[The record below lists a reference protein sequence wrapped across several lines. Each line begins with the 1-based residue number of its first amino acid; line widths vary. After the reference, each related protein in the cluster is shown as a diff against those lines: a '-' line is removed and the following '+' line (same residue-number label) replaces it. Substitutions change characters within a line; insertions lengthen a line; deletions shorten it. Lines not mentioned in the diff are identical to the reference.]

1 MAGDGVTNVGTVSV
15 SGLEPSATW
24 QYRINGGAWTTG
36 TGTSF
41 VLADGTYGADA
52 VQVRQIDVAGNASG
66 AFSLPPVTV
75 DTSTGPLTAE
85 LVSDTGLP
93 DDGVTSDGT
102 VAIGNLEPGASWQ
115 YSTDGG
121 ATWQAG
127 TGTSFEL
134 AQGTY
139 ADVQVRQVNAVGVIS
154 DPTYLGPVTVDATG
168 PAVPVATFVDSGTQ
182 GDGITNN
189 GTVSVGGLEPGVT
202 WQYSTDGGATWQT
215 GTGTSFE
222 LGSGT
227 YPAGTVQVRQV
238 DLAGNAGGSFTL
250 PALTVDTAA
259 PAALTATIAD
269 TGVPGDAITSDST
282 VTVSGL
288 EPGATW
294 QYSTDSGATWQTGT
308 GASFELAPGSYGA
321 GEVRVRQVDAA
332 GTPGAVFP
340 LPAVTVDTTIAAP
353 TAALATD
360 TGASAGDGLTADATV
375 LVGGLEPGATW
386 QYSTN
391 GGASWQAGTG
401 TSFELAPGTY
411 GAGVVQV
418 RQTDI
423 AGNQSAGALLGAV
436 TVDTAV
442 ASPTVVLAAD
452 TGLSA
457 SDRVT
462 NDATVTVGG
471 IEPGASWQYSTDG
484 GATWQTGT
492 GTSFELAPGTYG
504 TGVVQ
509 VRQTDLAGNVSAPAA
524 LAPVTIDLTA
534 APPSLALATDTGTSP
549 DDGVTSDATV
559 AVGGLEPGATWQYS
573 TNGGATWQA
582 GTGTSFELA
591 PGTYPAGAVQVRQ
604 TDIAGNI
611 SRTGTL
617 PAVTIDLPLAVDDN
631 AALDLGAVTS
641 VTYPTVADT
650 DVEVLGLLESDVGV
664 DNALAITVADDRTAS
679 VRIEI
684 SQTALVAVA
693 DAFRVDLIDAA
704 GNVVYSAVTPNSP
717 LGDVA
722 GLEVLGLTGDNTL
735 VAIVEGLPPGDYRV
749 VVRNDEGALEQL
761 LDPDGNGVSLEE
773 LGAAGVVLGPENE
786 ELVLDAVAGALG
798 PLGGVARGLL
808 EPVLD
813 STTGAGV
820 GGLVGVLTTLLNN
833 PLINLP
839 GLLDTVLGAVADTLL
854 SNTLTLLQGTSV
866 AATVTEYEFAN
877 EAVSGNVLTGNA
889 QGGADDLAGGAVIV
903 SISDGDGTTIA
914 VPTSGV
920 ATIVGDFGVL
930 QIAADGTYT
939 YSTIGN
945 PGAVGETDRFTYTLS
960 DGVSSSSA
968 TLAVALDGAPVQVGN
983 DLGTATVQWA
993 NVQDPNFFNASGT
1006 TVSLLGTGGYTSGS
1020 FVIGSNTAVSGTV
1033 SLDVT
1038 ASALGNG
1045 TLFVERQSG
1054 TGWTPVAQ
1062 QSFSTLLTV
1071 LGNDA
1076 TIDLGTLGLGAGTY
1090 RVRAS
1095 LNSALAVATVTS
1107 DVDVT
1112 YLNRFVA
1119 VGSTPATGNILAN
1132 DEPGSLLT
1140 EVQVYNPDRSGFA
1153 DVEDGPPLQIDG
1165 IYGTLSLSANGS
1177 YTYTLDPDL
1186 TYSNVARIETF
1197 TYRLVHPTEEVAQG
1211 TLQITVQPSGAG
1223 AQRRPRRQWRRSAL
1237 ARRPCHSTIFRRS
1250 ALPENLRVP
1259 LPPGTSNTRSSK
1271 GRVPSKR
1278 CSRAISPVP
1287 SRMSL
1292 LPLIPPQR
1300 PQRRPTSGRRPWMI
1314 RLAICKCPHPLI
1326 WMSNGAII
1334 A

>member
-1 MAGDGVTNVGTVSV
+1 M
-15 SGLEPSATW
+15 
-24 QYRINGGAWTTG
+24 
-36 TGTSF
+36 
-41 VLADGTYGADA
+41 
-52 VQVRQIDVAGNASG
+52 
-66 AFSLPPVTV
+66 
-75 DTSTGPLTAE
+75 
-85 LVSDTGLP
+85 
-93 DDGVTSDGT
+93 
-102 VAIGNLEPGASWQ
+102 
-115 YSTDGG
+115 
-121 ATWQAG
+121 
-127 TGTSFEL
+127 
-134 AQGTY
+134 
-139 ADVQVRQVNAVGVIS
+139 
-154 DPTYLGPVTVDATG
+154 
-168 PAVPVATFVDSGTQ
+168 
-182 GDGITNN
+182 
-189 GTVSVGGLEPGVT
+189 
-202 WQYSTDGGATWQT
+202 
-215 GTGTSFE
+215 
-222 LGSGT
+222 
-227 YPAGTVQVRQV
+227 
-238 DLAGNAGGSFTL
+238 
-250 PALTVDTAA
+250 
-259 PAALTATIAD
+259 
-269 TGVPGDAITSDST
+269 
-282 VTVSGL
+282 
-288 EPGATW
+288 
-294 QYSTDSGATWQTGT
+294 
-308 GASFELAPGSYGA
+308 
-321 GEVRVRQVDAA
+321 
-332 GTPGAVFP
+332 
-340 LPAVTVDTTIAAP
+340 
-353 TAALATD
+353 
-360 TGASAGDGLTADATV
+360 
-375 LVGGLEPGATW
+375 
-386 QYSTN
+386 
-391 GGASWQAGTG
+391 
-401 TSFELAPGTY
+401 
-411 GAGVVQV
+411 
-418 RQTDI
+418 
-423 AGNQSAGALLGAV
+423 
-436 TVDTAV
+436 
-442 ASPTVVLAAD
+442 
-452 TGLSA
+452 
-457 SDRVT
+457 
-462 NDATVTVGG
+462 
-471 IEPGASWQYSTDG
+471 
-484 GATWQTGT
+484 
-492 GTSFELAPGTYG
+492 
-504 TGVVQ
+504 
-509 VRQTDLAGNVSAPAA
+509 
-524 LAPVTIDLTA
+524 
-534 APPSLALATDTGTSP
+534 
-549 DDGVTSDATV
+549 
-559 AVGGLEPGATWQYS
+559 
-573 TNGGATWQA
+573 
-582 GTGTSFELA
+582 
-591 PGTYPAGAVQVRQ
+591 
-604 TDIAGNI
+604 
-611 SRTGTL
+611 
-617 PAVTIDLPLAVDDN
+617 
-631 AALDLGAVTS
+631 
-641 VTYPTVADT
+641 
-650 DVEVLGLLESDVGV
+650 
-664 DNALAITVADDRTAS
+664 
-679 VRIEI
+679 
-684 SQTALVAVA
+684 
-693 DAFRVDLIDAA
+693 
-704 GNVVYSAVTPNSP
+704 
-717 LGDVA
+717 
-722 GLEVLGLTGDNTL
+722 
-735 VAIVEGLPPGDYRV
+735 
-749 VVRNDEGALEQL
+749 
-761 LDPDGNGVSLEE
+761 
-773 LGAAGVVLGPENE
+773 
-786 ELVLDAVAGALG
+786 
-798 PLGGVARGLL
+798 ARGLL

>member
-1 MAGDGVTNVGTVSV
+1 M
-15 SGLEPSATW
+15 
-24 QYRINGGAWTTG
+24 
-36 TGTSF
+36 
-41 VLADGTYGADA
+41 
-52 VQVRQIDVAGNASG
+52 
-66 AFSLPPVTV
+66 
-75 DTSTGPLTAE
+75 
-85 LVSDTGLP
+85 
-93 DDGVTSDGT
+93 TSDGT

-591 PGTYPAGAVQVRQ
+591 RAPTPPARC
-604 TDIAGNI
+604 
-611 SRTGTL
+611 RC
-617 PAVTIDLPLAVDDN
+617 
-631 AALDLGAVTS
+631 
-641 VTYPTVADT
+641 
-650 DVEVLGLLESDVGV
+650 
-664 DNALAITVADDRTAS
+664 
-679 VRIEI
+679 
-684 SQTALVAVA
+684 
-693 DAFRVDLIDAA
+693 
-704 GNVVYSAVTPNSP
+704 
-717 LGDVA
+717 
-722 GLEVLGLTGDNTL
+722 
-735 VAIVEGLPPGDYRV
+735 
-749 VVRNDEGALEQL
+749 
-761 LDPDGNGVSLEE
+761 
-773 LGAAGVVLGPENE
+773 
-786 ELVLDAVAGALG
+786 
-798 PLGGVARGLL
+798 
-808 EPVLD
+808 
-813 STTGAGV
+813 
-820 GGLVGVLTTLLNN
+820 
-833 PLINLP
+833 
-839 GLLDTVLGAVADTLL
+839 
-854 SNTLTLLQGTSV
+854 
-866 AATVTEYEFAN
+866 
-877 EAVSGNVLTGNA
+877 
-889 QGGADDLAGGAVIV
+889 
-903 SISDGDGTTIA
+903 
-914 VPTSGV
+914 
-920 ATIVGDFGVL
+920 
-930 QIAADGTYT
+930 
-939 YSTIGN
+939 
-945 PGAVGETDRFTYTLS
+945 
-960 DGVSSSSA
+960 
-968 TLAVALDGAPVQVGN
+968 
-983 DLGTATVQWA
+983 
-993 NVQDPNFFNASGT
+993 
-1006 TVSLLGTGGYTSGS
+1006 
-1020 FVIGSNTAVSGTV
+1020 
-1033 SLDVT
+1033 
-1038 ASALGNG
+1038 
-1045 TLFVERQSG
+1045 
-1054 TGWTPVAQ
+1054 
-1062 QSFSTLLTV
+1062 
-1071 LGNDA
+1071 
-1076 TIDLGTLGLGAGTY
+1076 
-1090 RVRAS
+1090 
-1095 LNSALAVATVTS
+1095 
-1107 DVDVT
+1107 
-1112 YLNRFVA
+1112 
-1119 VGSTPATGNILAN
+1119 
-1132 DEPGSLLT
+1132 
-1140 EVQVYNPDRSGFA
+1140 
-1153 DVEDGPPLQIDG
+1153 
-1165 IYGTLSLSANGS
+1165 
-1177 YTYTLDPDL
+1177 
-1186 TYSNVARIETF
+1186 
-1197 TYRLVHPTEEVAQG
+1197 
-1211 TLQITVQPSGAG
+1211 
-1223 AQRRPRRQWRRSAL
+1223 
-1237 ARRPCHSTIFRRS
+1237 ARRTSPAIS
-1250 ALPENLRVP
+1250 AARVP
-1259 LPPGTSNTRSSK
+1259 
-1271 GRVPSKR
+1271 
-1278 CSRAISPVP
+1278 C
-1287 SRMSL
+1287 
-1292 LPLIPPQR
+1292 
-1300 PQRRPTSGRRPWMI
+1300 RR
-1314 RLAICKCPHPLI
+1314 
-1326 WMSNGAII
+1326 
-1334 A
+1334 